1 MSTKTTRQRRAANTV
16 RALTAAALAGV
27 GVIAA
32 DVPASVVASNH
43 LRLATV
49 PEDVVETSAV
59 DASTPAVPVPAV
71 PFSTVTAAADAASPV
86 HVPVLVL

>member
-1 MSTKTTRQRRAANTV
+1 MSPKTTRQRRAANTV

-32 DVPASVVASNH
+32 DVPTSVVASNQ

-49 PEDVVETSAV
+49 SHDAVEPSAA
-59 DASTPAVPVPAV
+59 DASILDVPVHAV
-71 PFSTVTAAADAASPV
+71 PFSVVTAAADAASPV
-86 HVPVLVL
+86 HFPVLVL